1 MKKPTQGDLS
11 EIYSVFGDLR
21 NHSIEEWWVRNQG
34 EVKDL
39 AIDEVPSGD
48 LHGLAETI
56 REWKKKKS
64 D

>member
-1 MKKPTQGDLS
+1 MKKPTQDDLT

-21 NHSIEEWWVRNQG
+21 NHSIAEWWARNQG

-39 AIDEVPSGD
+39 TIDEVPIED

>member
-1 MKKPTQGDLS
+1 MKKPTRNDLA

-21 NHSIEEWWVRNQG
+21 NHSTEEWWARNQG

-39 AIDEVPSGD
+39 EIDDIPTGD
-48 LHGLAETI
+48 LHGLAERI

>member
-1 MKKPTQGDLS
+1 LA
-11 EIYSVFGDLR
+11 EIHSVFGNLR
-21 NHSIEEWWVRNQG
+21 NHSIEQWWARNQG

-39 AIDEVPSGD
+39 AIDEVSIGD

>member
-1 MKKPTQGDLS
+1 MKKPTRDDLA

-21 NHSIEEWWVRNQG
+21 NHGIEQWWARNQG

-39 AIDEVPSGD
+39 AIDEVSIGD